1 MAPRKIVDY
10 EKINAAMYM
19 TGAFYKDLSGAQSIL
34 PNFIYVNDKLEM
46 NGAGRTSGRAS
57 LDIFK

>member
-1 MAPRKIVDY
+1 
-10 EKINAAMYM
+10 M